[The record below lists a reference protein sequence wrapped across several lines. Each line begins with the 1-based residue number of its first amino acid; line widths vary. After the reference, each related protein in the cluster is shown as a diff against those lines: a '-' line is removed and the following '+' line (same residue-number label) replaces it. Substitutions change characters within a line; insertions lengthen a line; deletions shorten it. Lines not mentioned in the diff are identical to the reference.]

1 VATLRFLSS
10 SNARVGATVQTN
22 LDGAIVPVKIV
33 AAVSTFPTVTGN
45 GGGLVVDLGTLQA
58 VLARGQV
65 EPAPVTQ
72 WWLAAGDPA
81 RLALPRLALPRLA
94 LPRLALP
101 RRALP
106 PGSAVISASGIEA
119 ALLADPLST
128 VPQQALLAVA
138 IAAAVLAITGFCV
151 SIAAGVRQRRAENAL
166 LAALGVPPRA
176 AAAQLC
182 LEKLMLSVPSAVAG
196 LVLGVVLAELLVPAI
211 TLTAA
216 ATTPVPPVLIQLGW
230 SQTLALALAVAVLPV
245 LAAALTIAR
254 RPDAAAEL
262 RAAESA

>member
-1 VATLRFLSS
+1 M
-10 SNARVGATVQTN
+10 QTN

-33 AAVSTFPTVTGN
+33 AAVSTFPTVTGS

-72 WWLAAGDPA
+72 WWLAASDPA
-81 RLALPRLALPRLA
+81 RLSLPRS
-94 LPRLALP
+94 
-101 RRALP
+101 ALP
-106 PGSAVISASGIEA
+106 PGSAVISASGIAA

-216 ATTPVPPVLIQLGW
+216 ATTPIPPVLIQLGW